1 MQIRENLSNNLRY
14 YRKKY
19 NLSQEKFAAIIGTSL
34 CHLSHI
40 EAKDCDVKVST
51 ITKYAEKLNQYDKT
65 LNIIYIV
72 VGHGT
77 HIENKRNN
85 PYNGYF
91 ENITKILNK
100 IENKIE

>member
-1 MQIRENLSNNLRY
+1 MKTLKI
-14 YRKKY
+14 
-19 NLSQEKFAAIIGTSL
+19 F
-34 CHLSHI
+34 
-40 EAKDCDVKVST
+40 VK
-51 ITKYAEKLNQYDKT
+51 IYINDKI

-77 HIENKRNN
+77 HLENKRNN